1 MEDVAM
7 TFRETAIPP
16 ADIWSSLMM
25 CWPNEPVRRSRPS
38 DEAAEADAADRNS
51 APPQQFWPRVF
62 PGL

>member
-25 CWPNEPVRRSRPS
+25 CWPNEPVHRSRPP
-38 DEAAEADAADRNS
+38 DEAAETDAADRNS
-51 APPQQFWPRVF
+51 APPQQVWPRVF